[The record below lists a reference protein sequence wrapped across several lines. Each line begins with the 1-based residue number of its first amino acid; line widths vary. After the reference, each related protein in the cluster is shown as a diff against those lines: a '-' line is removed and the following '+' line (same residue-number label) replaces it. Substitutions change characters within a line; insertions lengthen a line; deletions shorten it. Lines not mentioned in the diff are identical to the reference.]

1 GTFQA
6 PVTYLSGGFAFFNT
20 AVSVADVDGD
30 GKLDLVVMNG
40 CSSPCDSIL
49 PPEGS
54 VGVLLGNGD
63 GTFKKA
69 VSYLSG
75 GYFATS
81 LRVADLNGDGKPDIV
96 VSNWCAQNAV
106 IGNCATQAPIGVLLG
121 NGDGTFQIAA
131 TYDSGSEG
139 SRSIFIADLNADG
152 KPDLVTANCGPEGCG
167 NIQSGGGVGILLG
180 NGNGTFQTASLYG
193 AGSYISVAISD
204 IDGDTKP
211 DVVAA
216 NLNCTAAPGSGC
228 FDVLLGNGDGSFHAA
243 ESYDVG
249 IAPLS
254 IVAEDINGDG
264 ASDVVVTH

>member
-1 GTFQA
+1 
-6 PVTYLSGGFAFFNT
+6 
-20 AVSVADVDGD
+20 
-30 GKLDLVVMNG
+30 
-40 CSSPCDSIL
+40 
-49 PPEGS
+49 
-54 VGVLLGNGD
+54 
-63 GTFKKA
+63 
-69 VSYLSG
+69 
-75 GYFATS
+75 
-81 LRVADLNGDGKPDIV
+81 
-96 VSNWCAQNAV
+96 
-106 IGNCATQAPIGVLLG
+106 
-121 NGDGTFQIAA
+121 
-131 TYDSGSEG
+131 
-139 SRSIFIADLNADG
+139 
-152 KPDLVTANCGPEGCG
+152 

-249 IAPLS
+249 IPPLS

-264 ASDVVVTH
+264 ASDVVVTHEFGNGIGIPPGMVDVLLNEGNSKDTTPPIIRLSIFPKILWPPNGNMIPVRISGSIIDTGLGVNASSTSYSVKDEYGEIQPAGPIVLGPGGNYLFTVMLQASRRGSDLNGRHYRIMVRAKDNAGNQASKTKVVIVPHNREDEF